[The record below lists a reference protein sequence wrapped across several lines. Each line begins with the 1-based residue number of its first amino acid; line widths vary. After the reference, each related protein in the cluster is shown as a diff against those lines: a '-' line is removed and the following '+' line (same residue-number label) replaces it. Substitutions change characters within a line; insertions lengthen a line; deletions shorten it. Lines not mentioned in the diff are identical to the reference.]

1 MPQKMFALA
10 DCNNF
15 YASCERL
22 FKPKYNGVP
31 VIVLSNNDG
40 CVIARSNEAK
50 ELGIA
55 MGVPFYQIKEQV
67 KTQGIAV
74 FSSHYTLYGDL
85 SARVMTNLARF
96 TPEVEVYSIDECF
109 LGLKGFNNLQTYAE
123 EIRDTVIRNTG
134 IPISLGVA
142 PTKVLA
148 KVANK
153 KAKKLSG
160 VMVFDNAEKITDAL
174 KDFPVGDLWGIG
186 GQYAKMLHA
195 MQVKTAA
202 QFRALPMEWV
212 QKNLSVVG
220 TRIWRELWG
229 ESCIPLKLFTDPKKG
244 LCTSRAFGK
253 LTSDYAELEEATASY
268 TARLAIKLRREER
281 CATVIGLRLLTNRF
295 NTKQPQCFPS
305 VCIPLPHP
313 VNNTNDLVKAA
324 LFGLKKIYLTGYM
337 YQKVEVSATGLIPE
351 TEVQLNLFN
360 PYKGVKN
367 DQISKVMDTLNGY
380 YGAGTLRIATEGI
393 NPKWNLRRDF
403 LSPEYTTNWKDI
415 IKTK

>member
-1 MPQKMFALA
+1 M
-10 DCNNF
+10 
-15 YASCERL
+15 
-22 FKPKYNGVP
+22 
-31 VIVLSNNDG
+31 VLSNNDG

-55 MGVPFYQIKEQV
+55 MGIPFYQIREQV
-67 KTQGIAV
+67 KAQGIAV

-96 TPEVEVYSIDECF
+96 TPDVEVYSIDECF
-109 LGLKGFNNLQTYAE
+109 LGLKGFSNLQAYAE
-123 EIRDTVIRNTG
+123 EIRNTVIRNTG

-153 KAKKLSG
+153 IAKKASG
-160 VMVFDNAEKITDAL
+160 VMLLNSPESIAEAL
-174 KDFPVGDLWGIG
+174 SNFSVADVWGIG
-186 GQYAKMLHA
+186 GQYAKMLQS

-212 QKNLSVVG
+212 QKNMSVVG

-253 LTSDYAELEEATASY
+253 LTSDYGELEEATASY
-268 TARLAIKLRREER
+268 TARLAIKLRREQR
-281 CATVIGLRLLTNRF
+281 CATVIGVRLLTNRF
-295 NTKQPQCFPS
+295 NTKQPQCFPCVS
-305 VCIPLPHP
+305 IPLPHP

-324 LFGLKKIYLTGYM
+324 LFGLKKIYLTGYR

-360 PYKGVKN
+360 PYKGIKN
-367 DQISKVMDTLNGY
+367 DKISQVMDTLNTY
-380 YGAGTLRIATEGI
+380 YGAGTLRIATEGA
-393 NPKWNLRRDF
+393 NPKWKLRRDF
-403 LSPEYTTNWKDI
+403 LSPEYTTKWKDI